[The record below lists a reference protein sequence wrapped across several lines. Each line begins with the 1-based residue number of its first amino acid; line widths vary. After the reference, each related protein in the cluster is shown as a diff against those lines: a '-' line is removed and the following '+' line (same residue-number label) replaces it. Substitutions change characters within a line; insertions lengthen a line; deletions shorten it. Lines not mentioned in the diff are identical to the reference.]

1 MTSKDFYQNVF
12 AQCENIE
19 SVQTTFRTLMNE
31 LCNASSAR
39 QVELKSGKAVKKPAK
54 TKVQIETE
62 KAIEKSIKAGMTAKK
77 TTKAEV
83 KKAVAK
89 TKKAAAKR
97 DVPEV
102 EAIKISKRTIAKL
115 GLEYVDYSEKSFAI
129 IGNTKPIKEELKSLK
144 GRFNARLSVNNEQVA
159 GWVFAKR
166 NQEPVMK
173 SLYIA

>member
-12 AQCENIE
+12 EQCENIE

-89 TKKAAAKR
+89 TKKAEAKR

-166 NQEPVMK
+166 NQEPVLK